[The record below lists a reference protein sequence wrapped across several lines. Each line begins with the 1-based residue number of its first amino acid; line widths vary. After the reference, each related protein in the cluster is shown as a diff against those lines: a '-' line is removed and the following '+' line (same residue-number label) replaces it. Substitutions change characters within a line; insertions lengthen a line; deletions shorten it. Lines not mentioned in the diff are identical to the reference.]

1 MNFTNFT
8 NYFYSYESL
17 YILALIVI
25 IILNLIFLNA
35 NPTILLISNM
45 VVIIVYFIMTNRND
59 KKILAIT
66 AINFAFW
73 GIIIESFIIK
83 KSNFALTYK
92 KQTQFKYLY
101 VPSWLFT
108 VYIIFVIASLY
119 TYECYKLLLE

>member
-1 MNFTNFT
+1 
-8 NYFYSYESL
+8 
-17 YILALIVI
+17 
-25 IILNLIFLNA
+25 
-35 NPTILLISNM
+35 M
-45 VVIIVYFIMTNRND
+45 VVIIVYFMMTNRND